1 MLVLKAPGV
10 ILMVVAR
17 RKMSHIGGSLRAAEV
32 ARCGEA
38 KVAWSYFG
46 LGVCPGEYQ
55 GVLIACQLFWQ
66 HNGEEMQVTGSPLEP
81 KGRSAGDPEVQA
93 RPPAAIVWDAFSTV
107 RPTEGAVEG

>member
-1 MLVLKAPGV
+1 
-10 ILMVVAR
+10 
-17 RKMSHIGGSLRAAEV
+17 MSHIGGSLRAP
-32 ARCGEA
+32 RRWHCGEA
-38 KVAWSYFG
+38 KVAWSYLG
-46 LGVCPGEYQ
+46 LGVCPGEYR

>member
-1 MLVLKAPGV
+1 MGRQKL
-10 ILMVVAR
+10 
-17 RKMSHIGGSLRAAEV
+17 H
-32 ARCGEA
+32 
-38 KVAWSYFG
+38 VAWLYFG
-46 LGVCPGEYQ
+46 LGVCPGEYR